1 MENETT
7 EKLSLL
13 CELINMA
20 KSDSNL
26 REEEITFLASIAR
39 QIGITEADF
48 VKAFD
53 EAVSFTPPKSEVHR
67 IVQFQ
72 RLLLVMHIDQEASAD
87 ELKLV
92 RDLAIRMGL
101 SSLATEEVLRIM
113 GQYPNSLVP
122 AEKLIEIFQL
132 QHN

>member
-1 MENETT
+1 MEKNTT

-20 KSDSNL
+20 KSDSDL
-26 REEEITFLASIAR
+26 KEEEITFLASIAR
-39 QIGITEADF
+39 QLGITEDEF
-48 VKAFD
+48 VLAFD
-53 EAVSFTPPKSEVHR
+53 QSVNFAPPRLEVNR

-72 RLLLVMHIDQEASAD
+72 RLLLVMHIDQEASAA

-92 RDLAIRMGL
+92 RDLGIRMGL
-101 SSLATEEVLRIM
+101 SPLATEEVLRIM
-113 GQYPNSLVP
+113 NQYPNNLVP